1 MRLNKNIELH
11 HPTFN
16 NKGSLASSQRFL
28 GLLVPIYMH
37 DIEIQIL
44 KLQADFE
51 LCLVGGFSV
60 QLRFYSVT
68 VKYLNTL
75 DAFNKVM

>member
-1 MRLNKNIELH
+1 
-11 HPTFN
+11 
-16 NKGSLASSQRFL
+16 
-28 GLLVPIYMH
+28 MH